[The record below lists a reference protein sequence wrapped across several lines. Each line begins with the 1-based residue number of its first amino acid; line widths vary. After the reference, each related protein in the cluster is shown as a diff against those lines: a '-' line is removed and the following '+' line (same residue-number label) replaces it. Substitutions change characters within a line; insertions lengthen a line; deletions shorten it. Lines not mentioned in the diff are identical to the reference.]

1 MKHLLKFLLLAMA
14 LVFPFQATDAF
25 AYLNP
30 GIGSLILQG
39 LLGFLF
45 VALAVWGLFWNRIKK
60 FLDRV
65 VRKND

>member
-1 MKHLLKFLLLAMA
+1 MQHLLKYLLWVMA
-14 LVFPFQATDAF
+14 FAFPFQAADAF

-30 GIGSLILQG
+30 AIGSLILQG

-45 VALAVWGLFWNRIKK
+45 VALAVWGLFWNRIKR